1 MPDAQPAAIPAA
13 GALSGIRVIDCSRVL
28 AGPICTQ
35 TLGDLGA
42 DIVKIERP
50 GMGDDTRKWGPPFL
64 KDADGN
70 DTSESAYYLS
80 TNRNK
85 RSVALDISQPEGREV
100 LLQLLEG
107 ADVFIENFK
116 VGDMARYGLA
126 WDDLKQ
132 RFPRLVYASVTG
144 FGQTGPYAKRAGYDF
159 LAQGMGGV
167 MSVTGEAGGEPM
179 KVGVAIADV
188 MTGMHTAVAILAA
201 LRHRDSSGRGQYID
215 AALLDTQVSWLVN
228 QGLNY
233 LVGGTPPGRLGN
245 AHPNITPYQVFAT
258 SDGHVILGIGNDQ
271 QFAKFCRFA
280 GREDVVADPR
290 FATNVAR
297 VRNRAESV
305 ATVATIMKSRTM
317 AEWVDGLEAIGVPC
331 GPVNDIA
338 QVFADPQVQARGLHQ
353 TIPGH
358 PLTPEPVPTIAY
370 PLKLSDTP
378 AAYRRPPPILGQH
391 TEEVLGGELGLE
403 AETLAR
409 LKAAGVI

>member
-1 MPDAQPAAIPAA
+1 MPDTVPAA
-13 GALSGIRVIDCSRVL
+13 GALAGIRVIDCSRVL

-64 KDADGN
+64 QDAAGA

-80 TNRNK
+80 CNRNK
-85 RSVALDISQPEGREV
+85 RSVALDISRPEGRDV
-100 LLQLLEG
+100 LLRLLEG

-126 WDDLKQ
+126 WDQIRD

-159 LAQGMGGV
+159 LAQGMGGI
-167 MSVTGEAGGEPM
+167 MSVTGEAEGEPM

-188 MTGMHTAVAILAA
+188 MTGMHTATAILAA
-201 LRHRDSSGRGQYID
+201 LRHRDATGRGQYID

-228 QGLNY
+228 QAMNY
-233 LVGGTPPGRLGN
+233 LIGGAAPGRLGN
-245 AHPNITPYQVFAT
+245 AHPNITPYQVFETA
-258 SDGHVILGIGNDQ
+258 DGHVILGVGNDQ

-280 GREDVVADPR
+280 GRAEILDDAR

-305 ATVATIMKSRTM
+305 ALVAAIMRGRTT
-317 AEWVDGLEAIGVPC
+317 AEWVDGLEAVGVPC
-331 GPVNDIA
+331 GPVNDVA
-338 QVFADPQVQARGLHQ
+338 QVFADPQVQARGLQ
-353 TIPGH
+353 REIPGH
-358 PLTPEPVPTIAY
+358 PFSDRPVPTVAY
-370 PLKLSDTP
+370 PLKLSETP
-378 AAYRRPPPILGQH
+378 ASYRLPPPILGQH
-391 TEEVLGGELGLE
+391 TEEVLAGELGLTADE
-403 AETLAR
+403 LAR
-409 LKAAGVI
+409 LRDSGVV